1 MASFVWYVGS
11 TATAY
16 WLGKNILSRT
26 VNAAIDTI
34 MNLEADPNIK
44 DLKTLDS
51 IESMISSYSNLP
63 RTHPAY
69 KCLQEIDNII
79 QRIKDL
85 INTAKLKH
93 DIHTKGYLTRWRT
106 YDATS
111 DNIVIEKS
119 IEELH
124 LQLKLF
130 SDLIKL
136 PNVAMVT
143 MGSTL

>member
-1 MASFVWYVGS
+1 MASFVWYIGS

-26 VNAAIDTI
+26 VNVAIDNI
-34 MNLEADPNIK
+34 MNFEADPNIK

-69 KCLQEIDNII
+69 KCLREIDNII

-85 INTAKLKH
+85 VNTAKLKQE
-93 DIHTKGYLTRWRT
+93 IHAKGYVTRWRT

-124 LQLKLF
+124 QQLKLF

-136 PNVAMVT
+136 PNIAMVT
-143 MGSTL
+143 MDTRL